1 MLELK
6 TSGPFHTEKL
16 ESAANKLK
24 LELSKIEVNNNFTK
38 TIIKNIDAKE
48 YKNEDDIKEILS
60 KHVMSSVKF
69 KMTIERMLELGVDT
83 FVEIGPRKGIIRVY
97 KTSK

>member
-16 ESAANKLK
+16 AVASSKLK

-48 YKNEDDIKEILS
+48 YKIDDDIQEILS
-60 KHVMSSVKF
+60 KHVMSPVKF

-83 FVEIGPRKGIIRVY
+83 FVEIGPRKSIIRVY